1 MRICIASSSSRTR
14 HESVRERVGER
25 ASTMKIGISS
35 NALKHSGGL
44 ERYAM
49 DIVRGFADLGIEPV
63 FFARRFDMS
72 VPESRLVKPYR
83 VNVSFLPGKLRDSW
97 FAWRIRRAR
106 RAESIDVLIGCNR
119 VDVSDIAICGGTHL
133 GFLRA
138 TGREARRSDRRQIAL
153 ERRQYE
159 QARVIVAHSKLMGDE
174 LRELYGIEDA
184 KIRVLYPP
192 VDGVRFAPVDAG
204 RRAEL
209 RRRFGFADDE
219 IVLLFPSSS
228 HERKGLPLI
237 EAALRDTSLPV
248 VVAVAGRPLERT
260 SGRVRYIGY
269 VKELEDAY
277 RAADFTILASKY
289 EPFGLVGV
297 ESVMCGTPVIFPS
310 SIGCADAIA
319 AHAKFIFEPDSE
331 SGLRAAVERAVSQH
345 RADGSGARR
354 LESTEAAGAVSKDAS
369 SVLYDASVAGH
380 VGALLTLAKDI
391 DARRGGAGP
400 ARR

>member
-1 MRICIASSSSRTR
+1 M
-14 HESVRERVGER
+14 
-25 ASTMKIGISS
+25 MKIGLSS

-49 DIVRGFADLGIEPV
+49 DLVRGFAAAGVELA

-72 VPESRLVKPYR
+72 VPESRMVEPHR
-83 VNVSFLPGKLRDSW
+83 INVSFLPGKLRDRWFSW
-97 FAWRIRRAR
+97 RLRRAR
-106 RAESIDVLIGCNR
+106 RAARVDVLIGCNR
-119 VDVSDIAICGGTHL
+119 VDSSEIAICGGTHV

-138 TGREARRSDRRQIAL
+138 TGRPHKRSDRWQIAL
-153 ERRQYE
+153 ERSQYE
-159 QARVIVAHSKLMGDE
+159 HASVIVAHSQLMHDE
-174 LRELYGIEDA
+174 LRELYGVAEE

-192 VDGVRFAPVDAG
+192 VDGARFTPAEPT

-209 RRRFGFADDE
+209 RRKFGFADHE

-248 VVAVAGRPLERT
+248 VLAVAGRPPART
-260 SGRVRYIGY
+260 SERVRYIGY
-269 VKELEDAY
+269 VKEIEDGY

-310 SIGCADAIA
+310 SIGCCDAIA
-319 AHAKFIFEPDSE
+319 EHAKFVFTPDDAVD
-331 SGLRAAVERAVSQH
+331 LRMTIERAVQ
-345 RADGSGARR
+345 RC
-354 LESTEAAGAVSKDAS
+354 LAGAAPLPSEVARGA
-369 SVLYDASVAGH
+369 VLYDASVAGH
-380 VGALLTLAKDI
+380 VDALLALAKQI
-391 DARRGGAGP
+391 RAGK
-400 ARR
+400 

>member
-1 MRICIASSSSRTR
+1 
-14 HESVRERVGER
+14 
-25 ASTMKIGISS
+25 MKIGISS

-49 DIVRGFADLGIEPV
+49 DVVRGLSDVGIEPV

-72 VPESRLVKPYR
+72 VPESGLVKPYR
-83 VNVSFLPGKLRDSW
+83 INVSFLPGKLRDNW
-97 FAWRIRRAR
+97 FAWRLRRAR
-106 RAESIDVLIGCNR
+106 RAEAIDVLIGCNR

-138 TGREARRSDRRQIAL
+138 TGRKESSSDRRQIAL

-159 QARVIVAHSKLMGDE
+159 QASVIVAHSKLMGDE
-174 LRELYGIEDA
+174 LRELYGIDDA

-192 VDGVRFAPVDAG
+192 VDGARFAPVDAR

-209 RRRFGFADDE
+209 RHRFGFADDE

-237 EAALRDTSLPV
+237 EAALRSTSLPI
-248 VVAVAGRPLERT
+248 VVAVAGRPPERT

-319 AHAKFIFEPDSE
+319 MHAKFIFEPGNE
-331 SGLRAAVERAVSQH
+331 SSLRAVVERAALQR
-345 RADGSGARR
+345 RAEEPR
-354 LESTEAAGAVSKDAS
+354 AS
-369 SVLYDASVAGH
+369 SLVGGTGGSASPVLYDASVASH
-380 VGALLTLAKDI
+380 VEALLTLAKDI
-391 DARRGGAGP
+391 DARKGGAGP

>member
-1 MRICIASSSSRTR
+1 
-14 HESVRERVGER
+14 
-25 ASTMKIGISS
+25 MKIGISS

-49 DIVRGFADLGIEPV
+49 DVVRGLAAVGIEPV

-72 VPESRLVKPYR
+72 IPESRLVKPHR
-83 VNVSFLPGKLRDSW
+83 INVSFLPGKLRDSW
-97 FAWRIRRAR
+97 FAWRLRRAR
-106 RAESIDVLIGCNR
+106 RAEPVDVLIGCNR
-119 VDVSDIAICGGTHL
+119 VDTSEIAICGGTHL

-138 TGREARRSDRRQIAL
+138 TGRQARRSDRLQIAL

-159 QARVIVAHSKLMGDE
+159 QASVIVAHSKLMGDE
-174 LRELYGIEDA
+174 LHELYGIDEA
-184 KIRVLYPP
+184 RISVLYPP
-192 VDGVRFAPVDAG
+192 VDGARFAPVDPQ

-237 EAALRDTSLPV
+237 EAALLDTSLPV
-248 VVAVAGRPLERT
+248 VVAVAGRPPERT

-269 VKELEDAY
+269 VKNLEDAY

-310 SIGCADAIA
+310 SIGCVDAIA
-319 AHAKFIFEPDSE
+319 AHAKFIFEPDSK
-331 SGLRAAVERAVSQH
+331 SGLCAAIERAVLQH
-345 RADGSGARR
+345 RAERPQVSSLMSGAT
-354 LESTEAAGAVSKDAS
+354 SGSAS
-369 SVLYDASVAGH
+369 PVLYDASVTSH
-380 VGALLTLAKDI
+380 VEALLALAKDI
-391 DARRGGAGP
+391 DARKGATGL
-400 ARR
+400 ARC

>member
-1 MRICIASSSSRTR
+1 M
-14 HESVRERVGER
+14 
-25 ASTMKIGISS
+25 MKIGLSS

-49 DIVRGFADLGIEPV
+49 DLVRGFAAAGIELA

-72 VPESRLVKPYR
+72 VPESRMVEGHR
-83 VNVSFLPGKLRDSW
+83 INVSFLPGKLRDLWFSW
-97 FAWRIRRAR
+97 RLRRAR
-106 RAESIDVLIGCNR
+106 RAARVDVLIGCNR
-119 VDVSDIAICGGTHL
+119 VDSSEIAICGGTHR

-138 TGREARRSDRRQIAL
+138 TQRAQKRSDTWQIAL

-159 QARVIVAHSKLMGDE
+159 QSQVIVAHSQLMHDE
-174 LRELYGIEDA
+174 LRELYGVEET

-192 VDGVRFAPVDAG
+192 VDGARFTPVDAV

-209 RRRFGFADDE
+209 RRKFGFADHE

-248 VVAVAGRPLERT
+248 VLAVAGRPPART
-260 SGRVRYIGY
+260 SERIRYIGY
-269 VKELEDAY
+269 VKDIEDGY

-310 SIGCADAIA
+310 SIGCCDAIA
-319 AHAKFIFEPDSE
+319 DHAKFVFTPDDE
-331 SGLRAAVERAVSQH
+331 ADLRATLARAVEGRLAGPVPLQSEL
-345 RADGSGARR
+345 ARH
-354 LESTEAAGAVSKDAS
+354 A
-369 SVLYDASVAGH
+369 VLYDASVAGH
-380 VGALLTLAKDI
+380 VDALLALAGRI
-391 DARRGGAGP
+391 HGAN
-400 ARR
+400 

>member
-1 MRICIASSSSRTR
+1 M
-14 HESVRERVGER
+14 
-25 ASTMKIGISS
+25 MKIGLSS

-49 DIVRGFADLGIEPV
+49 DLVRGFAAAGIELA

-72 VPESRLVKPYR
+72 VPESRMVEGHR
-83 VNVSFLPGKLRDSW
+83 INVSFLPGKLRDLWFSW
-97 FAWRIRRAR
+97 RLRRAR
-106 RAESIDVLIGCNR
+106 RAARVDVLIGCNR
-119 VDVSDIAICGGTHL
+119 VDSSEIAICGGTHR

-138 TGREARRSDRRQIAL
+138 TQRAQKRSDTWQIAL

-159 QARVIVAHSKLMGDE
+159 QSQVIVAHSQLMHDE
-174 LRELYGIEDA
+174 LRELYGVEET

-192 VDGVRFAPVDAG
+192 VDGARFTPVDAV

-209 RRRFGFADDE
+209 RRKFGFADHE

-248 VVAVAGRPLERT
+248 VLAVAGRPPART
-260 SGRVRYIGY
+260 SERIRYIGY
-269 VKELEDAY
+269 VKDIEDGY

-310 SIGCADAIA
+310 SIGCCDAIA
-319 AHAKFIFEPDSE
+319 DHAKFVFTPDDE
-331 SGLRAAVERAVSQH
+331 ADLRATLARAVEGRLAGPVPLQSEL
-345 RADGSGARR
+345 ARQ
-354 LESTEAAGAVSKDAS
+354 A
-369 SVLYDASVAGH
+369 VLYDASVAGH
-380 VGALLTLAKDI
+380 VDALLALAGRI
-391 DARRGGAGP
+391 HGAN
-400 ARR
+400 